1 MATTE
6 ALADFGPLQ
15 RASVA
20 ADNSCLFTTFAKL
33 CAEPAPAS
41 EPLLKAAGRELRAV
55 CATAVLADPDP
66 ATRAVLLGHDSVA
79 AYGEWIRNEMHWGGE
94 PEIVMLAEH
103 FGVEAVVTSC
113 ESMRSLRYGDGGRAV
128 HLLYTGQHYAPL
140 VGAGAAAA
148 RSFDDAADAAA
159 AAAREEAALA
169 IARAHNEERAR
180 RAKGGA
186 CSGSSARGAARSSPT
201 PPPSSSTAARST
213 TTTTLRAPRRAAQ
226 LFGAIL
232 RRNFV
237 FRPRAPAHPR
247 RYDCEQV
254 EIVLTEDDAL
264 PDGSV
269 DLNAENVHAF
279 YNAAAA
285 DAVTLSMRCACA
297 PFQVDEKTYATM
309 EEFWRAQVVD
319 AAAEAAGREA
329 LLKRALAAQY
339 ATPAA
344 AESGLVAHLLATADQ
359 LLVNVDVDP
368 WLGMQAAGGISS
380 GQNVFG
386 KALMALRAELREQ

>member
-128 HLLYTGQHYAPL
+128 HLLYTGQHYDPL
-140 VGAGAAAA
+140 IGP
-148 RSFDDAADAAA
+148 SPS
-159 AAAREEAALA
+159 
-169 IARAHNEERAR
+169 NQR
-180 RAKGGA
+180 RF
-186 CSGSSARGAARSSPT
+186 P
-201 PPPSSSTAARST
+201 
-213 TTTTLRAPRRAAQ
+213 
-226 LFGAIL
+226 
-232 RRNFV
+232 
-237 FRPRAPAHPR
+237 
-247 RYDCEQV
+247 
-254 EIVLTEDDAL
+254 TEDDAKQM
-264 PDGSV
+264 GQR
-269 DLNAENVHAF
+269 E
-279 YNAAAA
+279 
-285 DAVTLSMRCACA
+285 
-297 PFQVDEKTYATM
+297 
-309 EEFWRAQVVD
+309 D
-319 AAAEAAGREA
+319 AAIAIAMDHRELAEKE
-329 LLKRALAAQY
+329 
-339 ATPAA
+339 
-344 AESGLVAHLLATADQ
+344 
-359 LLVNVDVDP
+359 
-368 WLGMQAAGGISS
+368 
-380 GQNVFG
+380 
-386 KALMALRAELREQ
+386 KASRDNFTGYSIPDYPQEPPDYSAVPGFV

>member
-1 MATTE
+1 MDGGVKTAEVVLLPRQVMATTE

-113 ESMRSLRYGDGGRAV
+113 ESMRSLRYGHGGRAV
-128 HLLYTGQHYAPL
+128 HLLYTGQHYDPL

-159 AAAREEAALA
+159 AARGGGTRDR
-169 IARAHNEERAR
+169 ARAQRGAR
-180 RAKGGA
+180 TPRK
-186 CSGSSARGAARSSPT
+186 GAAR
-201 PPPSSSTAARST
+201 AAAQVRGVRRDPRRRRRLPAP
-213 TTTTLRAPRRAAQ
+213 LRRGRPRRRLYVRRAGPRRAT
-226 LFGAIL
+226 LPRNSSL
-232 RRNFV
+232 RIFARLPTAR
-237 FRPRAPAHPR
+237 FR
-247 RYDCEQV
+247 
-254 EIVLTEDDAL
+254 
-264 PDGSV
+264 S
-269 DLNAENVHAF
+269 
-279 YNAAAA
+279 
-285 DAVTLSMRCACA
+285 CAG
-297 PFQVDEKTYATM
+297 T
-309 EEFWRAQVVD
+309 
-319 AAAEAAGREA
+319 
-329 LLKRALAAQY
+329 
-339 ATPAA
+339 
-344 AESGLVAHLLATADQ
+344 TA
-359 LLVNVDVDP
+359 
-368 WLGMQAAGGISS
+368 SRS
-380 GQNVFG
+380 
-386 KALMALRAELREQ
+386 RSC

>member
-128 HLLYTGQHYAPL
+128 HLLYTGQHYDPL

-180 RAKGGA
+180 RAKERRVQRLKCAGCGA
-186 CSGSSARGAARSSPT
+186 ILADAAAFQLHCGEVDHDDDFT
-201 PPPSSSTAARST
+201 CAA
-213 TTTTLRAPRRAAQ
+213 APRR
-226 LFGAIL
+226 AIL
-232 RRNFV
+232 RRNSSARILRV
-237 FRPRAPAHPR
+237 VRPRYSPH
-247 RYDCEQV
+247 
-254 EIVLTEDDAL
+254 
-264 PDGSV
+264 
-269 DLNAENVHAF
+269 
-279 YNAAAA
+279 
-285 DAVTLSMRCACA
+285 
-297 PFQVDEKTYATM
+297 
-309 EEFWRAQVVD
+309 RA
-319 AAAEAAGREA
+319 G
-329 LLKRALAAQY
+329 
-339 ATPAA
+339 T
-344 AESGLVAHLLATADQ
+344 TA
-359 LLVNVDVDP
+359 
-368 WLGMQAAGGISS
+368 SRS
-380 GQNVFG
+380 
-386 KALMALRAELREQ
+386 RSC